1 MTLQTYDTLMIVLY
15 STKRATIISQPIAP
29 KMYMRRTSQAMVL
42 SKRQCRLLIVITQF
56 LLDNKTHRPTADRN
70 ATFGETS
77 PTLIAA
83 TSFHRSALVKLR

>member
-42 SKRQCRLLIVITQF
+42 SKRLLSYYSIFT
-56 LLDNKTHRPTADRN
+56 
-70 ATFGETS
+70 G
-77 PTLIAA
+77 
-83 TSFHRSALVKLR
+83 